1 MLANANLA
9 PFGTTIFSEISG
21 LAAEH
26 GAVNLAQ
33 GFPDF
38 DGPEH
43 VKAAAIEAIRAGH
56 GQYARMLGLPELNQE
71 IARTFASRSGVPT
84 DPDANVT
91 VTSGCTEAIAAVMLG
106 LLNAGDEVILFEPY
120 YDSYRA
126 CVAMAGASA
135 RFVTMRGPGFT
146 FDPAELRQAVT
157 ARTRIIVV
165 NTPHNPTG
173 RVLTR
178 EELGEV
184 AKLCLDRGLVC
195 VSDEVY
201 DRLVYPGVGGGAQVE
216 HVSMASLPGMAER
229 TVTLNSLGKAFSLT
243 GWKIGWAIAPA
254 ALARAIRSAHQFL
267 TFAVSTPMQHA
278 AAVAL
283 RSPES
288 FYERTR
294 AEFVERRDLL
304 AGILREQGYEFE
316 TPRAGYFI
324 YADHTKVSSRLGVAD
339 DVALV
344 KHLIEKVGVAAI
356 PPSVFYENKAEG
368 RRFVRW
374 AFCKRVETI
383 REAGDRLRRR

>member
-1 MLANANLA
+1 MLANANLV
-9 PFGTTIFSEISG
+9 PFGTTIFTEISR
-21 LAAEH
+21 LALEH

-56 GQYARMLGLPELNQE
+56 AQYARMLGLPGLNQE
-71 IARTFASRSGVPT
+71 IARVFSSRSGVPT
-84 DPDANVT
+84 DPDENVT

-106 LLNAGDEVILFEPY
+106 LLNPGDEVILFEPY

-126 CVAMAGASA
+126 CVAMAGATP
-135 RFVTMRGPGFT
+135 RFVTLRGPSFS
-146 FDPAELRQAVT
+146 FDPGELRKAVT
-157 ARTRIIVV
+157 ARTRMIVV

-178 EELGEV
+178 EELGEIAAVCRGHNLV
-184 AKLCLDRGLVC
+184 A

-201 DRLVYPGVGGGAQVE
+201 DRLVYAGE
-216 HVSMASLPGMAER
+216 HVSIASLGAMAER

-243 GWKIGWAIAPA
+243 GWKIGWAIAPR
-254 ALARAIRSAHQFL
+254 ALTRAIRSAHQFL

-278 AAVAL
+278 AAAAL
-283 RSPES
+283 RSDEG
-288 FYERTR
+288 FYEKTR
-294 AEFVERRDLL
+294 VEFVERRDLL
-304 AGILREQGYEFE
+304 ASILREQGYEFE
-316 TPRAGYFI
+316 VPSGGYFI
-324 YADHTKVSSRLGVAD
+324 YADQSKVSARLGLGD

-368 RRFVRW
+368 RRYVRW

-383 REAGDRLRRR
+383 RLAGERMRSRG

>member
-1 MLANANLA
+1 MTAPMLANANLV
-9 PFGTTIFSEISG
+9 PFGTTIFTEISR

-43 VKAAAIEAIRAGH
+43 VKHAAIEAVRAGH
-56 GQYARMLGLPELNQE
+56 SQYARMLGVPALSHE
-71 IARTFASRSGVPT
+71 IARVFTARSAVPT
-84 DPDANVT
+84 DPDTNIT

-126 CVAMAGASA
+126 CVAMAGAVA
-135 RFVTMRGPGFT
+135 KFVTMRGPSFT
-146 FDPAELRQAVT
+146 FDPDELRKAVSP
-157 ARTRIIVV
+157 RTKLIVV

-173 RVLTR
+173 RVITR
-178 EELGEV
+178 EELGV
-184 AKLCLDRGLVC
+184 IADVCMKHNLVC
-195 VSDEVY
+195 ISDEVY
-201 DRLVYPGVGGGAQVE
+201 DRLVYDGE
-216 HVSMASLPGMAER
+216 HVSIASLPGMTER

-243 GWKIGWAIAPA
+243 GWKIGWAVAPQP
-254 ALARAIRSAHQFL
+254 LTKAIRSAHQFL

-283 RSPES
+283 RSDEA
-288 FYERTR
+288 FYAKTR

-304 AGILREQGYEFE
+304 AGILRGHCYEFE

-324 YADHTKVSSRLGVAD
+324 YADHTKVSSRLGIAD
-339 DVALV
+339 DVGLV

-368 RRFVRW
+368 RRFIRW
-374 AFCKRVETI
+374 AFCKKVETI
-383 REAGDRLRRR
+383 REAGNRLRER

>member
-1 MLANANLA
+1 MLANANLV
-9 PFGTTIFSEISG
+9 PFGTTIFTEISR

-43 VKAAAIEAIRAGH
+43 VKHAAIEAIRAGH
-56 GQYARMLGLPELNQE
+56 SQYARMLGVPALNHE
-71 IARTFASRSGVPT
+71 IARVFTARSAVPT
-84 DPDANVT
+84 DPDTNVT

-106 LLNAGDEVILFEPY
+106 LLNVGDEVVLFEPY

-126 CVAMAGASA
+126 CIAMAGAGA
-135 RFVTMRGPGFT
+135 KFVTMRGPSFT
-146 FDPAELRQAVT
+146 FDPDELREAVT
-157 ARTRIIVV
+157 PRTKLIVV

-173 RVLTR
+173 RVITR
-178 EELGEV
+178 EELGV
-184 AKLCLDRGLVC
+184 IADVCHKHNLVC
-195 VSDEVY
+195 ISDEVY
-201 DRLVYPGVGGGAQVE
+201 DRLVYDGD
-216 HVSMASLPGMAER
+216 HVSIASLPSMADR

-243 GWKIGWAIAPA
+243 GWKIGWAIAPQP
-254 ALARAIRSAHQFL
+254 LTKAIRSAHQFL

-283 RSPES
+283 RSDEA
-288 FYERTR
+288 FHAKTR

-304 AGILREQGYEFE
+304 AGILREHGYEFE

-324 YADHTKVSSRLGVAD
+324 YADHTKVSSRLGIAD
-339 DVALV
+339 DVGLV

-356 PPSVFYENKAEG
+356 PPSVFYENKSEG
-368 RRFVRW
+368 RRYIRW
-374 AFCKRVETI
+374 AFCKKVETI
-383 REAGDRLRRR
+383 REAGNRMRER